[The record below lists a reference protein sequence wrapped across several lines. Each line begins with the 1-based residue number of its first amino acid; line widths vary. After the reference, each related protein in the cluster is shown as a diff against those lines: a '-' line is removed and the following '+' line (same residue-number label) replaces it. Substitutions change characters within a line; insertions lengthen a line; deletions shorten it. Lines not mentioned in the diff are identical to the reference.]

1 MFDESRLNR
10 NQRAYVDGARGVIG
24 VFKNVLYSS
33 REINKQI
40 MSVALNQIEASIDEA
55 IKKAIEEMDAE
66 PNITEIVDAE
76 IKKLKG

>member
-1 MFDESRLNR
+1 MVDESRLNR

-33 REINKQI
+33 GEINKQI